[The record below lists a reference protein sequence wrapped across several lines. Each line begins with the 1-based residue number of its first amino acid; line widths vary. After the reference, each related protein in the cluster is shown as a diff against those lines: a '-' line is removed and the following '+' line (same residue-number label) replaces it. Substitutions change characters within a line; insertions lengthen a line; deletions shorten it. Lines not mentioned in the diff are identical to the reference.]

1 MDANPESLPTF
12 LIGISLFKQALP
24 CLKKHQTL
32 LELCFR
38 NGRFLTEHMKWK
50 WINTD
55 YLNEC
60 RAWRILCLHRGGGQT
75 DNAICTS

>member
-38 NGRFLTEHMKWK
+38 NGRFLTEHMQWK
-50 WINTD
+50 VD
-55 YLNEC
+55 K
-60 RAWRILCLHRGGGQT
+60 HRRLERMQSM
-75 DNAICTS
+75 AHPLFA